1 MKKII
6 PFYFLYELLK
16 EYFLYENIVNLW
28 EKLYL
33 TTNPK

>member
-6 PFYFLYELLK
+6 QFYELLK
-16 EYFLYENIVNLW
+16 ESIFFKKIIVNLW
-28 EKLYL
+28 GKLYL